1 MKYFANACKHVR
13 GISKIISNALQPYLT
28 CNVLRSYR
36 ICSCSEYVGRNHI
49 LATKMGKCSLKEKIW
64 IVGKKKYMHIYTKID
79 KVFINFV
86 YGNKCTHF
94 FCHINGGKVNFCC
107 FKVSKHVD
115 I

>member
-1 MKYFANACKHVR
+1 MKYFSNACKHVR

-64 IVGKKKYMHIYTKID
+64 IVEKNIYAKID
-79 KVFINFV
+79 KVFINYV
-86 YGNKCTHF
+86 YGNKCRHF
-94 FCHINGGKVNFCC
+94 SVILMTGK
-107 FKVSKHVD
+107 
-115 I
+115 

>member
-13 GISKIISNALQPYLT
+13 GVSKIISNALQPYLT

-64 IVGKKKYMHIYTKID
+64 IVEKKYMHIYTKID
-79 KVFINFV
+79 KVFIKFV
-86 YGNKCTHF
+86 HGNKCMHF
-94 FCHINGGKVNFCC
+94 SVILMTGK
-107 FKVSKHVD
+107 
-115 I
+115 